1 MTTWEVRPVAK
12 AIMSVVIA
20 RPVQDVFRVLTDP
33 TLAPRWAA
41 NAIKGELLT
50 DGPVGIGSRRRAVV
64 KGVLGRTMES
74 VMEVTEFERD
84 RALGLR
90 LISASWGG
98 SGRTRY
104 TLTTGGKATRI
115 DWMWDMQPGGLFKP
129 FDRPF
134 MAMFQRLFQRDLENL
149 RAMMESHAL

>member
-1 MTTWEVRPVAK
+1 VAT
-12 AIMSVVIA
+12 AIMSVSIA
-20 RPVQDVFRVLTDP
+20 RPVEDVFRVLTDP

-64 KGVLGRTMES
+64 KGLLGRTMES
-74 VMEVTEFERD
+74 VMEVTEYERD

-90 LISASWGG
+90 LVSASWGG

-104 TLTTGGKATRI
+104 TLASDGATTRV
-115 DWMWDMQPGGLFKP
+115 DWMWELQPGGVLKP
-129 FDRPF
+129 FAGPF

-149 RAMMESHAL
+149 KAMMESHAL

>member
-1 MTTWEVRPVAK
+1 MAQAT
-12 AIMSVVIA
+12 MSVVIA
-20 RPVQDVFRVLTDP
+20 RPVADVFRVLTDP

-50 DGPVGIGSRRRAVV
+50 DGPVGVGSRRRAVV
-64 KGVLGRTMES
+64 KGILGRPIES

-84 RALGLR
+84 QALGLR

-98 SGRTRY
+98 TGRTRY
-104 TLTTGGKATRI
+104 TLTPEGEATTRI
-115 DWMWDMQPGGLFKP
+115 DWMWEMQPGGLLKP

-134 MAMFQRLFQRDLENL
+134 MAMFKRLFQRDLENL

>member
-1 MTTWEVRPVAK
+1 MATAR
-12 AIMSVVIA
+12 MSVSIA
-20 RPVQDVFRVLTDP
+20 RPVEEVFRVLTDP

-41 NAIKGELLT
+41 NAIEGQLLT

-104 TLTTGGKATRI
+104 TLTSTGATTTV
-115 DWMWDMQPGGLFKP
+115 DWVWELQPGGILKP
-129 FDRPF
+129 FAVPF
-134 MAMFQRLFQRDLENL
+134 MAMFRRLFQRDLENL
-149 RAMMESHAL
+149 KAMMESHRL

>member
-1 MTTWEVRPVAK
+1 MTVWEVHPVAK

-20 RPVQDVFRVLTDP
+20 RPVEDVFRVLTDP

-41 NAIKGELLT
+41 NAISGELLT

-64 KGVLGRTMES
+64 KGALGRTMES

-84 RALGLR
+84 QALGLR

-104 TLTTGGKATRI
+104 TLTTEGGATRI
-115 DWMWDMQPGGLFKP
+115 DWMWEMQPGGLLRP

-134 MAMFQRLFQRDLENL
+134 MAMFQRLFQRDIGTL
-149 RAMMESHAL
+149 RAVMEAHAL